1 MNEKNILVTGF
12 EPFGGETV
20 NPAWEAVKDLQDY
33 IGSMPVCKVLLPT
46 EFGRAEEALDEA
58 IEKFDPV
65 IAVCV
70 GQAGGSDRI
79 RLERLAV
86 NLRDASGPDNAGRK
100 PKDEPVVPGGPDGL
114 FSTLPLRAVHEA
126 LRHSGI
132 PAVLSLSAG
141 TFVCNSVMY
150 HLMYRLRR
158 DGDKAIGGFVH
169 VPFLPAQAAFHAGAP
184 CMSPDLITKALGIIL
199 EAAADSIKARP

>member
-1 MNEKNILVTGF
+1 MIEKNILITGF

-20 NPAWEAVKDLQDY
+20 NPAWEAVKGLQDY

-46 EFGRAEEALDEA
+46 EFGRAEEALDA
-58 IEKFDPV
+58 ALEKYDPA

-79 RLERLAV
+79 RLERVAV

-100 PKDEPVVPGGPDGL
+100 PTDEPVVPGGPDGL

-126 LRHSGI
+126 LKHSGI
-132 PAVLSLSAG
+132 PAALSLSAG

-150 HLMYRLRR
+150 HLMYRLRM
-158 DGDKAIGGFVH
+158 GGGKAKGGFVH
-169 VPFLPAQAAFHAGAP
+169 VPFLPAQAAAHTGAP
-184 CMSPDLITKALGIIL
+184 SMSQDLITKALGIIL
-199 EAAADSIKARP
+199 ETAAGSLKA